1 MNTEKMKEVFSEEAF
16 VKSLSEMESVAEM
29 QEALNS
35 KGVQLT
41 QEEVTGLRDFF
52 QNVKS
57 GEISREQLEGWSK
70 LAENGELAEDVL
82 EQIAGGS
89 FLLVGFA
96 AILAVHIPSFDDGY
110 LFAVVPSEVELLDAY
125 TVLPSK
131 AHDFDG
137 L

>member
-16 VKSLSEMESVAEM
+16 VKALSEMESVAEM

-35 KGVQLT
+35 RGVQMSV
-41 QEEVTGLRDFF
+41 EEVAGLRDFF
-52 QNVKS
+52 QKVKS

-96 AILAVHIPSFDDGY
+96 AILA
-110 LFAVVPSEVELLDAY
+110 LFVAGLVISSE
-125 TVLPSK
+125 S
-131 AHDFDG
+131 G
-137 L
+137 G